1 MYPSK
6 IRFIEFHSRDIPR
19 RHFAWGDIMTPL
31 SVLANVVLLERE
43 KSYTVGHNDTQ
54 SHEYFQDSGDE

>member
-1 MYPSK
+1 
-6 IRFIEFHSRDIPR
+6 
-19 RHFAWGDIMTPL
+19 MTPL
-31 SVLANVVLLERE
+31 SVLANLVLLERE